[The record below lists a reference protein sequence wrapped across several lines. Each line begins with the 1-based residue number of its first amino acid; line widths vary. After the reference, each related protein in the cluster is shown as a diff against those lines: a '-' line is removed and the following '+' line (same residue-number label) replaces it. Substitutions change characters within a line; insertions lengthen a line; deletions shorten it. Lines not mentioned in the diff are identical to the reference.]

1 MFKLKF
7 ILVTPWI
14 EFLKPSVVLNLT
26 HLFITVHQSRF
37 WVATGIGSEE
47 LSQTEGTFWKILSGS
62 QNPWVAWKMGSG
74 GQVEGIDQKDQAPD
88 SATATA

>member
-1 MFKLKF
+1 MFTLKF

-14 EFLKPSVVLNLT
+14 EFLKPSAVLNLT

-47 LSQTEGTFWKILSGS
+47 LSQTEGKFGRCYQAHRIPGWLGKWALETRWK
-62 QNPWVAWKMGSG
+62 
-74 GQVEGIDQKDQAPD
+74 E
-88 SATATA
+88 